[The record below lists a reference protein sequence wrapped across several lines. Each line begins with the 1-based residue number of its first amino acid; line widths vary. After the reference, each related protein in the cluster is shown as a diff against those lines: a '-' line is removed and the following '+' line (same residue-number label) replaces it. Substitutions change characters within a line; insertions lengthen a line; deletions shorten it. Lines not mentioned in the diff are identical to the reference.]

1 MTSSTAIILDQL
13 DRISG
18 RMELARRQVQTG
30 QPVELAPLEAE
41 IEIIC
46 SDIAALPPDER
57 VAFRRPLTGL
67 ISELNDLTQVLR
79 VGLER
84 IGREL
89 AETGQRRQATAAYG
103 KSGSSSGGPDR

>member
-1 MTSSTAIILDQL
+1 MSSSTALILDQL

-30 QPVELAPLEAE
+30 QAIELAPLEAE
-41 IEIIC
+41 IDSIC
-46 SDIAALPPDER
+46 SDISALPPDER

-103 KSGSSSGGPDR
+103 KPSGGPDR